1 MATTDVNT
9 ADTARAVRTIDGVV
23 DIIASTAPEIRTG
36 LPGRRVT
43 AEDENP
49 SGETQ
54 MAADVFAD
62 DLLCERI
69 GALDGVGEYASEER
83 PDVIDIGEGVS
94 VALDPLDGSTNLK
107 PNNVMGTLYSIYDEP
122 LPTGGENLLAAGYIL
137 YGPVTT
143 LVAGRDGVVS
153 EYILESGIKRPLRE
167 ELTLPGDPA
176 IFSFGGRVNRWF
188 DDFEAF
194 ARETERTEGMKLRYG
209 GSMIGDVNQILHY
222 GGVFAYPAQT
232 DAPGGKLRQQFE
244 GFPIGYIIECAG
256 GRSSDGEQSL
266 LSGTPEDIHDRVPV
280 YIGND
285 SLVESLETRLD

>member
-1 MATTDVNT
+1 MTDPSSRE
-9 ADTARAVRTIDGVV
+9 DDVV
-23 DIIASTAPEIRTG
+23 DAIVETLCAAAPSIRAG
-36 LPGRRVT
+36 LPGRRVYEEGT
-43 AEDENP
+43 NP
-49 SGETQ
+49 SGERQ
-54 MAADVFAD
+54 LEADTYAD
-62 DLLCERI
+62 ELLLKRLRP
-69 GALDGVGEYASEER
+69 LDGVGEYASEER